1 LRVDRLRTARVRR
14 PERRPWVAP
23 INRACAVPETQS
35 GVADDPKGVYLS
47 PGEAGRLDV
56 RSVDKRVMRTARF
69 WVNGSAAYRGLVV
82 SSVKNSTPAMVL
94 EEDPSKPSV
103 NTSVTFA

>member
-1 LRVDRLRTARVRR
+1 
-14 PERRPWVAP
+14 
-23 INRACAVPETQS
+23 
-35 GVADDPKGVYLS
+35 
-47 PGEAGRLDV
+47 
-56 RSVDKRVMRTARF
+56 
-69 WVNGSAAYRGLVV
+69 VNGDAAYRSIVV